1 MKGKS
6 PYPTVQQVHY
16 VLEVS
21 NRMETWSDVPTAEVR
36 KPEDTQELD
45 ASSVAAMYVQD
56 IGVCPEQPAE
66 ELSGCL

>member
-21 NRMETWSDVPTAEVR
+21 NGKETWSYIPAAKVW

-45 ASSVAAMYVQD
+45 AGNVVAVYVQD
-56 IGVCPEQPAE
+56 IGVCPEQPA
-66 ELSGCL
+66 